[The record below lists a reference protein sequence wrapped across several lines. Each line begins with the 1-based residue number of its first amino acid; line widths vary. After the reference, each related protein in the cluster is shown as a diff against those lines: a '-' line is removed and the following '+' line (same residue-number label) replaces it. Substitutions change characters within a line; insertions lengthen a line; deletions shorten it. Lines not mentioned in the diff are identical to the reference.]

1 MKAWIEVSR
10 SAITHNIKQ
19 LKKLSGKNTKFMA
32 VVKAN
37 AYGHGL
43 IETARTAIQAGAE
56 WLGVAHGFE
65 GIALRKAGIKS
76 PILTFFE
83 PEEDE
88 ITELIRSNIAV
99 TIYTE
104 KSLYTASKIAKNL
117 NSLLRCHIKINT
129 GMNRLGVPVSKALDF
144 IVRAASMPG
153 IKIEGIYSHLATSE
167 KAEDEFAKMQL
178 RRFLEIRKKLER
190 YQDIYF
196 HIANT
201 GGIINYPESSFD
213 MVRAGIGIYGYFPS
227 SETKRMV
234 VLKPALSLKCKIVCV
249 NEVMPGEGVS
259 YGLTWRAKSLSRV
272 AVCPVGYAD
281 GIFRTLSGKL
291 KVAINGKLVS
301 SVGIICM
308 DQLLIDVT
316 GLNIKVGD
324 IAEIIGPKNN
334 AEEIAVEVGTISY
347 EVLSRLGNRIPRV
360 YSD

>member
-10 SAITHNIKQ
+10 SAIMHNIKQ
-19 LKKLSGKNTKFMA
+19 LKKLTGRDTKLMA

-43 IETARTAIQAGAE
+43 IEIARTAIQAGAE

-65 GIALRKAGIKS
+65 GITLREAGIES

-83 PEEDE
+83 PEEDD
-88 ITELIRSNIAV
+88 IKGLIQRNIAV
-99 TIYTE
+99 TIFTE
-104 KSLYTASKIAKNL
+104 KNLFAASRAAAAF
-117 NSLLRCHIKINT
+117 NSPLRCHIKINT
-129 GMNRLGVPVSKALDF
+129 GMNRLGVPMNRALGFIEKAT
-144 IVRAASMPG
+144 SMPG
-153 IKIEGIYSHLATSE
+153 LKIEGIYSHLATSE
-167 KAEDEFAKMQL
+167 RAEDEFAKMQL
-178 RRFLEIRKKLER
+178 RRFSEIEKKLKEHKG
-190 YQDIYF
+190 ICF

-201 GGIINYPESSFD
+201 GGIINYPESGFG

-227 SETKRMV
+227 FETKRIV
-234 VLKPALSLKCKIVCV
+234 DLKPALSLKCKIVCV

-259 YGLTWRAKSLSRV
+259 YGLTWRAKSLSKI

-291 KVAINGKLVS
+291 KVAINGKLVN

-316 GLNIKVGD
+316 GLNIQVGD
-324 IAEIIGPKNN
+324 AVEIIGQKNN
-334 AEEIAVEVGTISY
+334 AEEIAREAGTISY
-347 EVLSRLGNRIPRV
+347 EVLSRLGNRIPRI